1 MSVKK
6 VPSFHSTENYTSME
20 LNRTVSKTLVKRIFD
35 VTHCR
40 SLWYVK
46 CICILF
52 ISGVAWVIGSLVD
65 CNFAAPKS
73 REIPDPPYAPLS
85 HETLLL

>member
-40 SLWYVK
+40 SLWYV
-46 CICILF
+46 
-52 ISGVAWVIGSLVD
+52 
-65 CNFAAPKS
+65 
-73 REIPDPPYAPLS
+73 
-85 HETLLL
+85 